1 MNAQKIKY
9 SIIILFVAF
18 NLINAQILKPGDG
31 IRVSLLNISENISG
45 DYFIQDNGNIQLPY
59 LGLVNAQNQDFND
72 LRNQIIS
79 EYSVIYKNP
88 ELSIQPLYRIN
99 IIGEVGNPGV
109 YYLSGFE
116 TISDLLAL
124 AGGETSDSDIEDLV
138 IIRNDNQLEVDMESF
153 LNGKNVLADIGIESG
168 DKVYVPRKWLVDARN
183 ASVLISG
190 VTVLVAI
197 ASLFTR

>member
-88 ELSIQPLYRIN
+88 ELSVQPLYRIN

>member
-9 SIIILFVAF
+9 SLIILFVAF

-153 LNGKNVLADIGIESG
+153 LNGKNDLADIGIESG